1 MIMTL
6 GHLAIVIE
14 TNRIKEGLSIV
25 PMYIPICIYFSQSWI
40 ISFEYIVFFNF
51 KFRKHSGHSRT

>member
-25 PMYIPICIYFSQSWI
+25 PMYIPICIYFSQ
-40 ISFEYIVFFNF
+40 F
-51 KFRKHSGHSRT
+51 